1 MGAEWG
7 VDYMKVDGCGPKD
20 YYEGGYEAM
29 GRALENSGRAIEYSC
44 SWPAYINGGN
54 ETIQQETFT
63 KMINDGCNGWRN
75 WRDIQCKWSSLH
87 DIIDHWGHYGT
98 SLQPFAGPGHWH
110 DMDMLLVGAVSQGRD
125 GGKKGERCV
134 SHAEEQTQ
142 MAIWAI
148 SASPLI
154 MGNDLR
160 NVSAESK
167 AILFNEHAIAVSQ
180 DPLGQ
185 MGIRLT
191 DDATDSQIWARKM
204 LNGDVAV
211 ALYNRADAAADITVQ
226 FNMTGINMLSEVDVF
241 DIWAKKPLGSFSQQ
255 YTAAGVPA
263 HGTSFVRFSKAAST
277 SVLV

>member
-1 MGAEWG
+1 
-7 VDYMKVDGCGPKD
+7 
-20 YYEGGYEAM
+20 
-29 GRALENSGRAIEYSC
+29 
-44 SWPAYINGGN
+44 
-54 ETIQQETFT
+54 
-63 KMINDGCNGWRN
+63 
-75 WRDIQCKWSSLH
+75 
-87 DIIDHWGHYGT
+87 
-98 SLQPFAGPGHWH
+98 
-110 DMDMLLVGAVSQGRD
+110 
-125 GGKKGERCV
+125 
-134 SHAEEQTQ
+134 

-160 NVSAESK
+160 NVTAESK
-167 AILFNEHAIAVSQ
+167 AILFNEYAIAVSQ

-211 ALYNRADAAADITVQ
+211 ALYNRADDAADIAVQ

-241 DIWAKKPLGSFSQQ
+241 DIWAKKSLGSFSQQ
-255 YTAAGVPA
+255 YTATGVPA
-263 HGTSFVRFSKAAST
+263 HGTSFVRLSKAST